1 MTINT
6 KEKDQAEQIELTSE
20 ETKLIQIQSRE
31 FLIYIV
37 KDIKDDFDNT

>member
-20 ETKLIQIQSRE
+20 EAKLIQIQSRE
-31 FLIYIV
+31 I
-37 KDIKDDFDNT
+37 